1 MNKIQTAVFP
11 GLLWAALASLPAVA
25 APETDAAM
33 ACQQPKMTL
42 LQERLLAKS
51 EQGVDTL
58 RQFVFNTRKIYQL
71 DTIEVADWATARRAA
86 IRECMAAKAAADT
99 PTREGG

>member
-11 GLLWAALASLPAVA
+11 VLLGAAFISLPATA
-25 APETDAAM
+25 APEADAAM
-33 ACQQPKMTL
+33 ACQQPRMTL

-58 RQFVFNTRKIYQL
+58 RQFVSSTQKIHQL
-71 DTIEVADWATARRAA
+71 DTTEVADWAAARRAA
-86 IRECMAAKAAADT
+86 IRNCMAAKAAAEM
-99 PTREGG
+99 PAREGG